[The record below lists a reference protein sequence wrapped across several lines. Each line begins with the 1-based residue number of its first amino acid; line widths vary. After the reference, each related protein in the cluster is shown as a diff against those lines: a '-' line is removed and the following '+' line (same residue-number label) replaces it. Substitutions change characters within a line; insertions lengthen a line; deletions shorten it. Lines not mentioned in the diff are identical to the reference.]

1 MQGGLFLPPPHHYD
15 GSGEQK
21 HLYLGQK
28 KSHSVWGNGGS
39 SHPNPYPKVLQDVEG
54 WGRNGTEY
62 CSPGTGPVS
71 INTEQDRSEPGGLNQ
86 ETLSLS

>member
-21 HLYLGQK
+21 HLYVGQ

-39 SHPNPYPKVLQDVEG
+39 SHPNPYPKVLKDVEG

-62 CSPGTGPVS
+62 
-71 INTEQDRSEPGGLNQ
+71 
-86 ETLSLS
+86 